1 MATYDHFARFYDGL
15 MRDPL
20 ANVARVLGYRERY
33 MPDADS
39 LLELGCG
46 SGSILAGLHQLDR
59 LVGLD
64 RSPQMLATARA
75 KVPRARFVQA
85 DMTTF
90 ELDERFDI
98 VICVFDTLNHLVS
111 LGGWRALFERARA
124 HLCAGGLFVF
134 DVNTVGQLRRLG
146 DAPPWV
152 SEVNGATVT
161 QYVEWLGDGQSVW
174 HVRIR
179 EHLDDGRSVIHHERI
194 ELRPDARFVDDGEI
208 ITAAGVSAGID
219 VALHLV
225 ARLHS
230 TERATEVRREIQYDP
245 EPPV

>member
-1 MATYDHFARFYDGL
+1 MPTYDHFARFYDGL

-20 ANVARVLGYRERY
+20 ANVARVLGYRERH

-111 LGGWRALFERARA
+111 LTAWRALFERARA
-124 HLCAGGLFVF
+124 HLCVGGLFVF
-134 DVNTVGQLRRLG
+134 DANTVGQLRRLG

-152 SEVNGATVT
+152 SEVNGATIT
-161 QYVEWLGDGQSVW
+161 QHVDWLGDGQSVW

-179 EHLDDGRSVIHHERI
+179 ERLDDGRSVIHHERI
-194 ELRPDARFVDDGEI
+194 GELGVELATIADALAGDFVLLEIRDDDDLTPTDESPR
-208 ITAAGVSAGID
+208 AYFAYR
-219 VALHLV
+219 
-225 ARLHS
+225 ARG
-230 TERATEVRREIQYDP
+230 
-245 EPPV
+245 

>member
-1 MATYDHFARFYDGL
+1 MLTYDHFARFYDAL
-15 MRDPL
+15 MNDPL
-20 ANVARVLGYRERY
+20 ANVERVLGYRERH
-33 MPDADS
+33 MPHADS

-46 SGSILAGLHQLDR
+46 SGSILAGLHQLGR

-64 RSPQMLATARA
+64 RSPQMLAAARA

-98 VICVFDTLNHLVS
+98 VICVFDTLNHLVT
-111 LGGWRALFERARA
+111 LDAWRALFERARA
-124 HLCAGGLFVF
+124 HLHAGGLFVF

-152 SEVNGATVT
+152 SEVDGATIT
-161 QYVEWLGDGQSVW
+161 QDVEWLGDGHSIW

-179 EHLDDGRSVIHHERI
+179 ESLDDGRYAVHHERI
-194 ELRPDARFVDDGEI
+194 GELGVELVAIADALARDFVLLESDDDDGLAPTDES
-208 ITAAGVSAGID
+208 TRAYFAYR
-219 VALHLV
+219 
-225 ARLHS
+225 ARG
-230 TERATEVRREIQYDP
+230 
-245 EPPV
+245 

>member
-1 MATYDHFARFYDGL
+1 MPSYDHFARFYDAL
-15 MRDPL
+15 MNDPL
-20 ANVARVLGYRERY
+20 ANVARVLGYRERH
-33 MPDADS
+33 MAHADS

-46 SGSILAGLHQLDR
+46 SGSILAGLHELDR

-64 RSPQMLATARA
+64 RSPQMLAAARA
-75 KVPRARFVQA
+75 KVPHARFFQA

-111 LGGWRALFERARA
+111 LEEWRALFERARA
-124 HLCAGGLFVF
+124 HLRAGGLFVF

-152 SEVNGATVT
+152 SEVHGATIT
-161 QYVEWLGDGQSVW
+161 QDVEWLGDGQSIW

-179 EHLDDGRSVIHHERI
+179 ERLDDGRSVLHHERI
-194 ELRPDARFVDDGEI
+194 GELGVQLAVIADALSGDFVLLESRDDHGLTPTDESPR
-208 ITAAGVSAGID
+208 AYFAYR
-219 VALHLV
+219 
-225 ARLHS
+225 ARG
-230 TERATEVRREIQYDP
+230 
-245 EPPV
+245 